1 MSEKK
6 TISGVRKDLLPSEF
20 KAKMDSVTPKGQ
32 KRMSKVKGF
41 FGNLTEYLSAFGLFP
56 VLSKESKQPR
66 GRMYSNEPPP
76 SPSASFRESQ
86 RFDPERA
93 YIQRMQE
100 VAYHQMVDGKGDPEP
115 CDCDHDR

>member
-6 TISGVRKDLLPSEF
+6 TISGVRKDLSPSEF
-20 KAKMDSVTPKGQ
+20 KAKMDSAVPQGQ

-41 FGNLTEYLSAFGLFP
+41 FSTLTEYLSAFGLFP
-56 VLSKESKQPR
+56 VLSKESKQPK
-66 GRMYSNEPPP
+66 GRMYGDDAPQP
-76 SPSASFRESQ
+76 SSPSFRESQ

-93 YIQRMQE
+93 YIQRIQE
-100 VAYHQMVDGKGDPEP
+100 MAYHQMVDGKGDPEP